1 MQGHR
6 MSASAAKIRGMEASE
21 KMKKLLFFFPAMILL
36 PLFLFV
42 SIPAKSQD
50 QIEHAPT
57 PEQCRADAA
66 AWDIPEHLIFE
77 HDAFEKL
84 VNMHS
89 DASAR
94 VLDARRAELAECEKT
109 DRMHATRYSLGATAY
124 VVAEMIRLGDFMH
137 RHNRMDEFYKEDD
150 QGKR

>member
-1 MQGHR
+1 MKTT
-6 MSASAAKIRGMEASE
+6 AARIRGMEDS
-21 KMKKLLFFFPAMILL
+21 KTMKKLLFFLPAILVL
-36 PLFLFV
+36 PLFLLV
-42 SIPAKSQD
+42 SAPAKSQD

-66 AWDIPEHLIFE
+66 AWDIPEHFIFE

-84 VNMHS
+84 VTLHS

-94 VLDARRAELAECEKT
+94 VLDARRGELAECEKT
-109 DRMHATRYSLGATAY
+109 DKLHATRYSLGATAY

-137 RHNRMDEFYKEDD
+137 RHNLMDEFYKEDD